1 MLDIK
6 HRLEAHQRA
15 LRTIE
20 ILERRITTMQE
31 GLSCP
36 SVTDPSKVP
45 TGQRGGHSDIM
56 PLKLYRIQQL
66 KEQHANLL
74 EIVTH
79 DEPILMKLIDCLKSE
94 KERFVIVSFY
104 FWLIDYQEMGEQ
116 LYGDNAD
123 WGTVKGR
130 QGYMMRLRGF
140 RHDGVKKLRAIVEAS
155 ERKKS

>member
-6 HRLEAHQRA
+6 HRLEVHQRT
-15 LRTIE
+15 LSTLE
-20 ILERRITTMQE
+20 ILEKRIATMQE

-45 TGQRGGHSDIM
+45 TGQRGGHNDIM

-79 DEPILMKLIDCLKSE
+79 DEPILMRLVECLKGE
-94 KERFVIVSFY
+94 KERFVILSY
-104 FWLIDYQEMGEQ
+104 HFWLMERVDVAEQ
-116 LYGDNAD
+116 LYGEENDY
-123 WGTVKGR
+123 GR
-130 QGYMMRLRGF
+130 RRAEYGRRVSQIHREAII
-140 RHDGVKKLRAIVEAS
+140 KLRAIVEAS